1 MERVSHAHIAE
12 LFVPYD
18 PIPLTEK
25 VARRRRAVISRIISV
40 GLTVLILVAVYFWQR
55 DQVQGVQV
63 FVVYAVVFAIP
74 VVWLIVVLIRYLLA
88 RRRLRTL
95 GHGTAIRI
103 GPPGIQIAGLAAP
116 WSQVASVAAT
126 KPGVGKPLELRL
138 TLVDGRWAAVDFEQV
153 TVFPATLD
161 STVRAFSAGRHGVD
175 LTAMDN

>member
-1 MERVSHAHIAE
+1 M
-12 LFVPYD
+12 
-18 PIPLTEK
+18 
-25 VARRRRAVISRIISV
+25 
-40 GLTVLILVAVYFWQR
+40 LTVLILVAIYFWQR

-63 FVVYAVVFAIP
+63 LVVYAVVFAIP

-103 GPPGIQIAGLAAP
+103 GPPGIQVAGLAAP

-138 TLVDGRWAAVDFEQV
+138 TLVDGRGPQSTSSRSPYSPPRW
-153 TVFPATLD
+153 
-161 STVRAFSAGRHGVD
+161 TVRSGPSRPAGMAS
-175 LTAMDN
+175 T

>member
-1 MERVSHAHIAE
+1 M
-12 LFVPYD
+12 LVPYD

-25 VARRRRAVISRIISV
+25 VARRRRAVISRIISLV
-40 GLTVLILVAVYFWQR
+40 ITIVILVAVYFWQR
-55 DQVQGVQV
+55 DQLQGVQV
-63 FVVYAVVFAIP
+63 IVVYAVVFAIP
-74 VVWLIVVLIRYLLA
+74 LVWLIVVLIRYLRA
-88 RRRLRTL
+88 RRQLRTL
-95 GHGTAIRI
+95 GYGTAIRI
-103 GPPGIQIAGLAAP
+103 GPPGIQVAGLAVP

-126 KPGVGKPLELRL
+126 KPGIGKPLQLRL